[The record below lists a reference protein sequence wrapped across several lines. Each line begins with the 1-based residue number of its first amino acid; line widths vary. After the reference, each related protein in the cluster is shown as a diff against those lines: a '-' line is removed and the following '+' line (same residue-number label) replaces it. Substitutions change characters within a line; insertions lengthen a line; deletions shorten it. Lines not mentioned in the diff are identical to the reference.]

1 MFADPDATVALSPA
15 PPTVPLAGA
24 GPTVRLRGQT
34 GTVSLPAGSAT
45 SALASAEEGIG
56 PVDPAITTAEP
67 GEEAAITEL
76 RDAVAR
82 DPNDAD
88 ALFKL
93 SIVLHRAEQ
102 TDAARATL
110 TRLAKVYEARG
121 QSAQANRILGMLS
134 SPKTGPIATEDLPPR
149 PKMKTGSLT
158 GPLAGFETG
167 RLGLTGALG
176 RAAKDT
182 AAKPVPPAFPPEA
195 LTFTVP
201 LPGEEELPEPVRAAI
216 LQSTDDLMRGRLHA
230 AFDACVWAVYLDDGF
245 YPAFIRMA
253 EINTALRQR
262 RRARSQA
269 ESLVRLL
276 KAEGED
282 RHLWMVYRIL
292 LHTAENDLPSL
303 RRLVELLIEAERTD
317 LASYYASKLIQ
328 LLDQEGL
335 TDEAIAYSA
344 RLRSLIPGDTRAA
357 LENAILRVK
366 GGDPNGAVEL
376 WEEAVAAGADPV
388 LGKASLAA
396 VVAGSSHDDH
406 WRILAD
412 VATALRERKDR
423 AIVDAYARTAAVMP
437 PCPELV
443 VGQGVLL
450 ANLSDPTARD
460 LLAGVVADRGAPPLA
475 KAIGAVALSRLAQIA
490 GPPEEFVASVRTSLK
505 FLEDPEVAN
514 HPSWG
519 GLIGITP
526 RYEELSIELGTLLLE
541 RQDAAGAVDVLKT
554 AKVRASKHERVCELL
569 AEAYFKTGQLASAL
583 TVLDELVGH
592 HRGSGQLEEMAAVL
606 RQMSQLAPNNIK
618 VKTRL
623 IDTYLQRGFVAE
635 ARAELIQRADLEERS
650 GLIHDAIAS
659 LVRAAELS
667 WTTGMADETFALYKR
682 VIEMQ
687 PAAVEHRHGVV
698 AYYLQLHRTAEAAEH
713 QRAIVDISLREGRRH
728 EAIAAL
734 HQVIG
739 LTPDDT
745 SAYYQLGDLLSSVGE
760 YGQAERVY
768 RRILALQPDDPIAQA
783 KATAMAA
790 LKEQRGR

>member
-1 MFADPDATVALSPA
+1 LRDALPTA
-15 PPTVPLAGA
+15 PF
-24 GPTVRLRGQT
+24 
-34 GTVSLPAGSAT
+34 
-45 SALASAEEGIG
+45 ASASTGGLRAQEDEIG
-56 PVDPAITTAEP
+56 PVDPLITTPTPEDDDATVEQR
-67 GEEAAITEL
+67 E
-76 RDAVAR
+76 AVAR
-82 DPNDAD
+82 DPLDAD

-93 SIVLHRAEQ
+93 SVLLHRTAQ
-102 TDAARATL
+102 TEAARATL
-110 TRLAKVYEARG
+110 TRLAKVYESRG
-121 QSAQANRILGMLS
+121 QSAQAARILGMLS

-149 PKMKTGSLT
+149 PSVRTNPLT
-158 GPLAGFETG
+158 GALLGMETG
-167 RLGLTGALG
+167 RLNATGALA
-176 RAAKDT
+176 RAPREAP
-182 AAKPVPPAFPPEA
+182 AAPVAPAFPADA
-195 LTFTVP
+195 LTFTIP
-201 LPGEEELPEPVRAAI
+201 LPGEDELPEAVRAAI
-216 LQSTDDLMRGRLHA
+216 LQSTDDLRHGRLQA
-230 AFDACVWAVYLDDGF
+230 AFDACVWAIYLDDTY
-245 YPAFIRMA
+245 YPAFIRLA

-276 KAEGED
+276 KADGED

-292 LHTAENDLPSL
+292 LHTSENDLPSL
-303 RRLVELLIEAERTD
+303 RRLVELLIEAERSD

-328 LLDQEGL
+328 MLDQEGL

-357 LENAILRVK
+357 LEAAILRVK
-366 GGDPNGAVEL
+366 GGDPTGAVEL

-388 LGKASLAA
+388 IGKASLAA
-396 VVAGSSHDDH
+396 VVGATAADDH
-406 WRILAD
+406 WRMLAD
-412 VATALRERKDR
+412 VAPVLRERGTR
-423 AIVDAYARTAAVMP
+423 EIVDAYARTAAVTAP
-437 PCPELV
+437 NPSLAA
-443 VGQGVLL
+443 GHGLLL
-450 ANLSDPTARD
+450 ANLGDQEARD
-460 LLAGVVADRGAPPLA
+460 LLAGVVGDRTASPFV
-475 KAIGAVALSRLAQIA
+475 KAVSAVALSRVAQEV

-505 FLEDPEVAN
+505 FLEDPAVAN

-519 GLIGITP
+519 GLVGITP
-526 RYEELSIELGTLLLE
+526 RFEELSLELGELLLS
-541 RQDAAGAVDVLKT
+541 RQDAAGAVEVLKA
-554 AKVRASKHERVCELL
+554 AKERAPKHEGVCNLL
-569 AEAYFKTGQLASAL
+569 ADAYFRIGQLASAL
-583 TVLDELVGH
+583 TVLDELVAH
-592 HRGSGQLEEMAAVL
+592 HRGNGKLEEMAAVL

-650 GLIHDAIAS
+650 GLIQDAMAS

-667 WTTGMADETFALYKR
+667 WTTGLPEETFTLYKR
-682 VIEMQ
+682 VIVMA
-687 PAAVEHRHGVV
+687 PDAVEHRHGIV

-745 SAYYQLGDLLSSVGE
+745 TAYYQLGDLLSSVGE

-768 RRILALQPDDPIAQA
+768 RRILAVQPDDPIAQA

-790 LKEQRGR
+790 LKEQRSR